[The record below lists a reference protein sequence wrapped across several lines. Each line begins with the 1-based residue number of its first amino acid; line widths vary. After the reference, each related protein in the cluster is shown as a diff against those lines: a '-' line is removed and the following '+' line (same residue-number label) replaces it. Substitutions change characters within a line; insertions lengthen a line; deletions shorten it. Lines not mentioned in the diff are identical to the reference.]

1 MIIEMTATALMY
13 CGVAGTGTPGT
24 SASARH
30 IADRIVIN
38 RRHLQESISLGLRG
52 KGVYDELLSVAE
64 ECKAENWDSQGA
76 TPIAE
81 QTYRLAYQFLEAL
94 PLGTPPPSIGAE
106 PDGHITL
113 EWHRSPRR
121 TLSVSVSPE
130 GDLHY
135 SALLGSSKS
144 YGTEPFFGGVP
155 RTILDLVARVIPI

>member
-1 MIIEMTATALMY
+1 MIKEMTASALVY
-13 CGVAGTGTPGT
+13 YGLAGAGTPGT
-24 SASARH
+24 SDSARH
-30 IADRIVIN
+30 IADGMETT

-64 ECKAENWDSQGA
+64 ECKVENWDGQGA
-76 TPIAE
+76 APVTE
-81 QTYRLAYQFLEAL
+81 QTYCLAYRLLEAL

-113 EWHRSPRR
+113 EWHRSARR

-144 YGTEPFFGGVP
+144 YGTEPFLGDVP
-155 RTILDLVARVIPI
+155 RIILELVSRVIPI